1 MIKLT
6 TKNHL
11 NVKRVTHK
19 KQQSETAIYNPTM
32 IIISEYFFNITTT
45 YANFSL
51 LPDFSVNKFQFDI
64 KLMTKNCLNVE
75 KNSHRQ
81 ATMM

>member
-1 MIKLT
+1 MIKRT

-11 NVKRVTHK
+11 NVETVKR
-19 KQQSETAIYNPTM
+19 KQLQSESAIYNPTK
-32 IIISEYFFNITTT
+32 IIISEYFFNKTTT

-64 KLMTKNCLNVE
+64 KLMTKKMV
-75 KNSHRQ
+75 
-81 ATMM
+81 